1 MSIEKTLQVQKRK
14 GLGKGA
20 NRRLRAGDLVPGIF
34 YNGKG
39 ANIAVQV
46 PALPMEKLLAAVGR
60 NTVFNIEIDN
70 DGKKEK
76 HPALIWDIQRH
87 PYKRAFLHIDFY
99 GVDLAKEV
107 VVRVPLEFTGTAKG
121 VKLGGQLETYR
132 ENVRLSG
139 KPLDMPK
146 KIAID
151 VTELDINAAI
161 HVADLT
167 LPKDV
172 SAVYTTN
179 YCIVAV
185 HLPGTEEEEG
195 EQGAAAEPA
204 AAAAG

>member
-1 MSIEKTLQVQKRK
+1 MSIEKTLHVQKRK

-20 NRRLRAGDLVPGIF
+20 NRRLRADDLVPGVF

-46 PALPMEKLLAAVGR
+46 PSLPMEKLLADVGR

-70 DGKKEK
+70 NGKKEK

-99 GVDLAKEV
+99 GVDLTKEV
-107 VVRVPLEFTGTAKG
+107 VVRVPLEFTGIAKG

-139 KPLDMPK
+139 KPLEMPK
-146 KIAID
+146 KISID
-151 VTELDINAAI
+151 VTELDINDAV

-167 LPKDV
+167 LPKGIA
-172 SAVYTTN
+172 AVYSTN

-185 HLPGTEEEEG
+185 HIPGAEEEEG
-195 EQGAAAEPA
+195 TEGAAAAEPA
-204 AAAAG
+204 PAG

>member
-1 MSIEKTLQVQKRK
+1 MAIENTLQVKKRS

-20 NRRLRAGDLVPGIF
+20 NRRLRADTLVPGVF

-39 ANIAVQV
+39 ENIAVQV
-46 PALPMEKLLAAVGR
+46 PSLPMEKMLAAVGR

-76 HPALIWDIQRH
+76 YPALIWDVQYH

-99 GVDLAKEV
+99 GVDLEKAV
-107 VVRVPLEFTGTAKG
+107 VVRVPLEFTGISKG

-151 VTELDINAAI
+151 VTELDINAAV
-161 HVADLT
+161 HVADLA
-167 LPKDV
+167 LPTGV
-172 SAVYTTN
+172 SAVYSTN

-185 HLPGTEEEEG
+185 HIPGAEEESE
-195 EQGAAAEPA
+195 AKDAVEPS
-204 AAAAG
+204 AG

>member
-1 MSIEKTLQVQKRK
+1 MTIENSLQVQKRK
-14 GLGKGA
+14 GLGKGE
-20 NRRLRAGDLVPGIF
+20 NRRLRAGDLVPGVF
-34 YNGKG
+34 YNAVG

-46 PALPMEKLLAAVGR
+46 PSLPMEKLLAAVGR

-70 DGKKEK
+70 DGKKET

-87 PYKRAFLHIDFY
+87 PYKRAFLHVDFY
-99 GVDLAKEV
+99 GVDLTREV
-107 VVRVPLEFTGTAKG
+107 VVRVPLEFIGAAKG

-146 KIAID
+146 KISID
-151 VTELDINAAI
+151 VSGLDVNDAV

-167 LPKDV
+167 LPEGIA
-172 SAVYTTN
+172 AVYSTN

-185 HLPGTEEEEG
+185 HIPGAEEDEATA
-195 EQGAAAEPA
+195 GAAAEPA
-204 AAAAG
+204 AAG